1 MVDVPVLGTGVLRRV
16 GSSPTKGKLIKIFL
30 TYWHLLCNQ
39 SKIALA
45 SLITLEI
52 LIALVE
58 SVIDYSR

>member
-1 MVDVPVLGTGVLRRV
+1 
-16 GSSPTKGKLIKIFL
+16 
-30 TYWHLLCNQ
+30 
-39 SKIALA
+39 LA